1 MVPLIAE
8 RREEVAAICRRFH
21 VRRLEVFGSAAG
33 GGFDPARSDIDFLV
47 EFEPEAPGSALGTY
61 LGLKEALEAL
71 FGRPVDLVMPRAVKN
86 PYMKAEIVRTREP
99 LYAA

>member
-1 MVPLIAE
+1 MLPLIAN

-21 VRRLEVFGSAAG
+21 VRRLDVFGSAAS

-47 EFEPEAPGSALGTY
+47 EFEPDVPGSALKAY
-61 LGLKEALEAL
+61 FGLKDELEAL

-86 PYMKAEIVRTREP
+86 PYMKTGIERTREP
-99 LYAA
+99 LFAA